1 MDFTN
6 VVFLF
11 LVLPVFLISY
21 YFASVKFKNLVIL
34 FFSFLM
40 LLYGAPKLFIYFII
54 FSLANYLVSYF

>member
-21 YFASVKFKNLVIL
+21 YFASVKFK
-34 FFSFLM
+34 
-40 LLYGAPKLFIYFII
+40 YFV
-54 FSLANYLVSYF
+54 F

>member
-1 MDFTN
+1 MKFVN

-34 FFSFLM
+34 FFNFLM
-40 LLYGAPKLFIYFII
+40 LL
-54 FSLANYLVSYF
+54 